1 MTSRDLGEVVPFL
14 LVRPIAHPPRPDR
27 NCGIFVSVTDISDFL
42 CHIYQVVPAGE
53 ASEYVDVGAEVTV
66 TTELANEPVMASESP
81 VSPASR

>member
-1 MTSRDLGEVVPFL
+1 MTSRDLGDVVPFL
-14 LVRPIAHPPRPDR
+14 LVRPIAHPPPPDR

-53 ASEYVDVGAEVTV
+53 ESKYVDVGLRWRSQPNLV
-66 TTELANEPVMASESP
+66 NEPVMASESP